1 MTYIFTPLASLAYP
15 NAGYTSGVAI
25 NDSGQVVGA
34 YGDPFVEHSSSAFLY
49 SGGTYTN
56 IDPVGYYSVA
66 FDISND
72 GKVLLYTDT
81 GSYYYD
87 YVSSSYVPFYD
98 YYVYGR
104 PPRSPARPCRG
115 AD

>member
-1 MTYIFTPLASLAYP
+1 MTTYTFTPLAALAYP
-15 NAGYTSGVAI
+15 NADYTYGVAI

-34 YGDPFVEHSSSAFLY
+34 YGNVLASGEDSSSAFLY

-56 IDPVGYYSVA
+56 IDPVGYYSAA

-72 GKVLLYTDT
+72 GKVLLYTDA

-87 YVSSSYVPFYD
+87 PVASSGYYYIDYYD
-98 YYVYGR
+98 YYVYDNGT
-104 PPRSPARPCRG
+104 
-115 AD
+115 